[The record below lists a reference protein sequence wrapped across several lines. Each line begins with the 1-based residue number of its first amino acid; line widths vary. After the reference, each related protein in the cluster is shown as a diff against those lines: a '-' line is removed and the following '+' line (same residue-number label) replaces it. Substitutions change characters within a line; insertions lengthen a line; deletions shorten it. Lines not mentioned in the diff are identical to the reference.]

1 MLGVVAERVE
11 EDLRERREE
20 EEIQMA
26 LCSAEKTNE
35 FSDSRKG
42 CRLEKLPNMKV

>member
-11 EDLRERREE
+11 EDLQGRREE

-26 LCSAEKTNE
+26 LCSAEKTDE
-35 FSDSRKG
+35 FWDSRKVCG
-42 CRLEKLPNMKV
+42 LEKLPNMLV